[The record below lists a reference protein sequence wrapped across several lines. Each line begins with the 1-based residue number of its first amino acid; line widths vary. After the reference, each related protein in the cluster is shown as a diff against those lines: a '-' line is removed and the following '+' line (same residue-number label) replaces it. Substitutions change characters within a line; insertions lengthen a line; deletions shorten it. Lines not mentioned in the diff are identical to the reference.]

1 MEQQIL
7 MTFTD
12 NNKYQI
18 ELSPPRFWMPFAKDY
33 NAIPWIE
40 ISDERLAIIAENYSY
55 MLDILVQAR
64 LYYLSTMP
72 IEERY
77 K

>member
-1 MEQQIL
+1 MKQQIL
-7 MTFTD
+7 MTFTE
-12 NNKYQI
+12 NNKYLM
-18 ELSPPRFWMPFAKDY
+18 ELSPPSFWKPFAEGY
-33 NAIPWIE
+33 TAIAWE
-40 ISDERLAIIAENYSY
+40 EKSDDRLAIVAQNYTY